1 MARIMPKRRA
11 GMANQVEG
19 PRLHPTAILKGTLS
33 AFVLSIAL
41 FAIVSILFAYTA
53 LPDTFM
59 PLIATFA
66 GVFSVVWGGFT
77 VGRRAVHGA
86 PLNGGIVGLL
96 YGLVVLALGVLVL
109 SEPLGAQV
117 LWRIGG
123 AIVCGAVGGL
133 IAPKPKIRRR
143 R

>member
-1 MARIMPKRRA
+1 MARVMPKRKTGA
-11 GMANQVEG
+11 TNQVEG
-19 PRLHPTAILKGTLS
+19 SRIHPRAILTGTLS
-33 AFVLSIAL
+33 AFVLSVAL

-59 PLIATFA
+59 PLIATLA

-77 VGRRAVHGA
+77 VGRKAAQGA
-86 PLNGGIVGLL
+86 SLNGGIVGLL

-109 SEPLGAQV
+109 SEPLGTQA

-123 AIVCGAVGGL
+123 AIVCGAAGGL
-133 IAPKPKIRRR
+133 IAPKPKVRRR

>member
-1 MARIMPKRRA
+1 MARVMPRRRA
-11 GMANQVEG
+11 GVANQAEG
-19 PRLHPTAILKGTLS
+19 PRIHLAAILLGTLS
-33 AFVLSIAL
+33 AFVLSLAL

-77 VGRRAVHGA
+77 VGRKAVQGA
-86 PLNGGIVGLL
+86 LLNGGMVGLL
-96 YGLVVLALGVLVL
+96 YGLVVLVLGVLIL
-109 SEPLGAQV
+109 SEPLGTQV
-117 LWRIGG
+117 LWRLGG
-123 AIVCGAVGGL
+123 AIVCGAVGGF

-143 R
+143 H

>member
-1 MARIMPKRRA
+1 MARVMPKRRA
-11 GMANQVEG
+11 GLANQAEG
-19 PRLHPTAILKGTLS
+19 PRLQPKAILVGTLS
-33 AFVLSIAL
+33 AFVLSFAL
-41 FAIVSILFAYTA
+41 FAIVSLLFAYTA

-77 VGRRAVHGA
+77 VGRKAVQGA
-86 PLNGGIVGLL
+86 LLNGSIVGFL
-96 YGLVVLALGVLVL
+96 YGVVVLVLGVLVL

-117 LWRIGG
+117 LWRIVG

-133 IAPKPKIRRR
+133 IAPTPKIRRR